1 MTTID
6 CVHFTL
12 PSNMGTL
19 MHLTLKATL
28 NDSIIDLSDSMA
40 SSGDLIGMAKLL
52 KILMLDGRNK

>member
-1 MTTID
+1 
-6 CVHFTL
+6 
-12 PSNMGTL
+12 MGTL